1 MIFVFFYLILIAI
14 VFFFTITLIFIPY
27 GFTMYSLVTIFTVPQ
42 QILNIARNKDIRR
55 NHALEHATSNILEK
69 YAGRTLSISGI
80 AQKNGFIISG
90 LRNPD
95 LIFEAAQEGLRLLK
109 QGECYLAIHGRCG
122 TSIAIANFTAAVI
135 FLLILILT
143 GYFSIL
149 SIIIS
154 LIFANM
160 LGRYLGTL
168 IQKYFTTSC
177 EVENMNIVGIEP
189 EFRRESSHDLL
200 LNHMPDG
207 YFVRTSQD
215 KLIGG

>member
-1 MIFVFFYLILIAI
+1 MIFMFIYLIFAAVI
-14 VFFFTITLIFIPY
+14 FFFVITLIFIPY

-42 QILNIARNKDIRR
+42 QIINIAKNKDIRR

-69 YAGRTLSISGI
+69 YAGRTLPISGI
-80 AQKNGFIISG
+80 AQKDGFIISG
-90 LRNPD
+90 LTNPD
-95 LIFEAAQEGLRLLK
+95 LVLEAAKEGLRLLK
-109 QGECYLAIHGRCG
+109 AGKCDLAIHLRCG

-143 GYFSIL
+143 GHFSIF

-154 LIFANM
+154 LFLANL
-160 LGRYLGTL
+160 LGRSLGT
-168 IQKYFTTSC
+168 IVQKYFTTSC
-177 EVENMNIVGIEP
+177 EVENMYISGIEP
-189 EFRRESSHDLL
+189 EFRRETSRYIL

-207 YFVRTSQD
+207 YFVRTSQE

>member
-1 MIFVFFYLILIAI
+1 MIFVFLYLIITAI
-14 VFFFTITLIFIPY
+14 IFFFVITLIFIPY

-69 YAGRTLSISGI
+69 YAGRPLPISGI

-90 LRNPD
+90 LGDPEM
-95 LIFEAAQEGLRLLK
+95 IIEAAQEGLRLLK
-109 QGECYLAIHGRCG
+109 QGKCSLAIHRRCG

-143 GYFSIL
+143 GYFSVL

-154 LIFANM
+154 LFLANV
-160 LGRYLGTL
+160 LGRNFGSF

-177 EVENMNIVGIEP
+177 DVENMHIVGIEP
-189 EFRRESSHDLL
+189 EFKRDIPQGML

-207 YFVRTSQD
+207 YFVRTNQD
-215 KLIGG
+215 KIIEW